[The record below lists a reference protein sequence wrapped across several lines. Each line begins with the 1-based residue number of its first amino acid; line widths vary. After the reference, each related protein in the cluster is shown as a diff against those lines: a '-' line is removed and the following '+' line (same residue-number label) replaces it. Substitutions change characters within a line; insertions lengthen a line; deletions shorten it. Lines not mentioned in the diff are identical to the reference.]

1 MAEMEKTLEIREQVV
16 AGEGRR
22 GIFCRVCLPD
32 QPRALV
38 LVVHGLHEHSGRYV
52 EAMAAL
58 GRRGLASWAP
68 DHVGHGRSPGVM
80 GDLESIERVLR
91 DVERIRSLAV
101 SSWPR
106 LPLFVLGHS
115 LGGLIALRYAL
126 EHQRALA
133 GLVLSAPLLLLPEAM
148 HVPAVLQK
156 LVPVLARLLPR
167 LPVQAFSWREES
179 RDPRMVADTAADPL
193 YYKGKIRARTG
204 WEMLRSM
211 TLARTRL
218 AELRLPLLVMYG
230 ERDSNVD
237 PRSAER
243 IYTEASSTDRTRRVF
258 PDAHHHLFR
267 EPEKEQLLETITE
280 WIESRIP

>member
-1 MAEMEKTLEIREQVV
+1 MEKSLVVREQVIE
-16 AGEGRR
+16 GEGKRR
-22 GIFCRVCLPD
+22 IFCRSCLPD

-38 LVVHGLHEHSGRYV
+38 VLVHGLHEHSGRYA

-68 DHVGHGRSPGVM
+68 DHVGHGRSSGVL
-80 GDLESIERVLR
+80 GDLESLDLVLR
-91 DVERIRSLAV
+91 DVERVRSLAV

-115 LGGLIALRYAL
+115 LGGLIALRYTL

-148 HVPAVLQK
+148 HVPAALQK
-156 LVPVLARLLPR
+156 VVPVLARLLPR
-167 LPVQAFSWREES
+167 LPVQPFSWLEEC
-179 RDPRMVADTAADPL
+179 RDPRLMAETAADPL
-193 YYKGKIRARTG
+193 YYKGRIRARTG

-211 TLARTRL
+211 AAARPRL
-218 AELRLPLLVMYG
+218 PELRLPLLVMYG
-230 ERDSNVD
+230 GQDTIVD

-243 IYTEASSTDRTRRVF
+243 IYAEASSTDRTRRVF
-258 PDAHHHLFR
+258 PEAYHHLFR
-267 EPEKEQLLETITE
+267 EPEREQVQEIIAE